1 MLSYSEA
8 RETVLREV
16 TRFPFNP
23 GSEEV
28 TLPGSLGRVLS
39 RDILA
44 DRDYP
49 PFNRSTRDGFA
60 VRAAD
65 VKDVENVEAAPATL
79 KLLGEVRAGQS
90 YGGEVGGGECVQIM
104 TGAPVPAGADAV
116 VMVEYTEIS
125 GDKVTVNRSLKA
137 GDNVVPQ
144 GSEAK
149 RGDRILR
156 AGTRLGYAQIGAL
169 GQTGKANVPV
179 HRKPRVAVLST
190 GDEIVPV
197 HETPGPNQIRN
208 SNSFSLGA
216 QVTLAGGE
224 PVLLGNARDEHG
236 ELEEYLCRGMEEDLL
251 VITGGVSMGKYD
263 LVKEV
268 LQKLGAEFYFDSVA
282 IRPGRPAVFGRCG
295 GKPVFGLPGNPL
307 STMVTFELF
316 VAPVIAVMSGA
327 PAPPLRYHRAQLA
340 ESVGQKPGLKLFV
353 PATLERKDAGIRVRP
368 LPWKGSGDVAGLS
381 VSDCFLIVPEGDL
394 RLEAGEW
401 VQVLMRLGAGEQ

>member
-1 MLSYSEA
+1 MLSYRQA
-8 RETVLREV
+8 REAVFREV
-16 TRFPFNP
+16 ARLQFKP

-28 TLPGSLGRVLS
+28 SLSGSLGRVLTA
-39 RDILA
+39 DIPA

-65 VKDVENVEAAPATL
+65 VESVPATL

-90 YGGEVGGGECVQIM
+90 FDGEVGGGECVQIM

-116 VMVEYTEIS
+116 VMVEYTETS
-125 GDKVTVNRSLKA
+125 DDKVAVNRSIKI
-137 GDNVVPQ
+137 GGNIVPQ
-144 GSEAK
+144 GSEVK
-149 RGDRILR
+149 KGETVVR

-179 HRKPRVAVLST
+179 YRKPRVAVLST
-190 GDEIVPV
+190 GDEVV
-197 HETPGPNQIRN
+197 HIQEAPGPNQIRN

-224 PVLLGNARDEHG
+224 PVLLGNARDEHS
-236 ELEEYLCRGMEEDLL
+236 ELEEYLRRGLEEDLL

-263 LVKEV
+263 LVEEA

-316 VAPVIAVMSGA
+316 VAPVIAVMGGT
-327 PAPPLRYHRAQLA
+327 PAPPLRYHVAQLA
-340 ESVGQKPGLKLFV
+340 EPVGQKPDLTLFV
-353 PATLERKDAGIRVRP
+353 PAALERKDAGIRVRP
-368 LPWKGSGDVAGLS
+368 LPWKGSGDVAGLAG
-381 VSDCFLIVPEGDL
+381 SDCFLIVPEGDKG
-394 RLEAGEW
+394 LEAGEW
-401 VQVLMRLGAGEQ
+401 VQVLMRLGTGEP